1 MSIYDTI
8 NQRAAANKAAA
19 WQAIEAARVEYRATG
34 ERTPVLPLTA
44 KELGKKQETHDIA
57 TEDDKEDEL
66 RVVYRQT
73 EIDAVKHALGWFRF
87 MSEDPVE
94 RLTDVVLTRYCMQ
107 CHKRHP
113 ITEFKAH
120 SELSR
125 FVCVKQNV
133 EKKRYYW
140 KRSDK
145 VTRGVAV
152 FAA

>member
-8 NQRAAANKAAA
+8 NKRAAATKAAA
-19 WQAIEAARVEYRATG
+19 WQAYT
-34 ERTPVLPLTA
+34 PLTF
-44 KELGKKQETHDIA
+44 EQLGKEVHTHDKA
-57 TEDDKEDEL
+57 KRDDKDHEEA

-73 EIDAVKHALGWFRF
+73 EIDAIKHALGWFRF

-94 RLTDVVLTRYCMQ
+94 RLTDVVITRYCIQ

-125 FVCVKQNV
+125 FVCAKRNV